1 MEIRKIYSEFN
12 TPVYLSKALN
22 LYYGGWE
29 ICCPMHTF
37 GPAIRQ
43 HYLIHYVTRG
53 KGRLWMNDTCY
64 VIEKDTMFLIRPG
77 ITCVYQADK
86 DDPWEYCWICIDGYD
101 VENML
106 NNSGFDKVNLL
117 FFDKSNGEVRDAMLN
132 FIFYFSKYKNNEY
145 MLLSR
150 LYNIFGHMKIQMKK
164 QQAKSIHVERAIDYI
179 YENYS
184 KNISVTD
191 IAEYLGIDRTYL
203 YRLFKE
209 EYNMSPQKY
218 LLNFRL
224 KTAMNKLEGGN
235 MSIADIAY
243 NCGFNDASA
252 FCHQF
257 KKVYKDTPLNYRR
270 YPQLAIR
277 ESVNFIKKYKE
288 KPPSYA
294 LGGE

>member
-43 HYLIHYVTRG
+43 HYLVHYVTRG

-209 EYNMSPQKY
+209 EYDMSPQKY

-235 MSIADIAY
+235 MYIADIAY
-243 NCGFNDASA
+243 SCGFNDASA

-277 ESVNFIKKYKE
+277 E
-288 KPPSYA
+288 
-294 LGGE
+294 

>member
-43 HYLIHYVTRG
+43 HYLVYYVTRG

-243 NCGFNDASA
+243 SCGFNDASA

-277 ESVNFIKKYKE
+277 E
-288 KPPSYA
+288 
-294 LGGE
+294 

>member
-43 HYLIHYVTRG
+43 HYLVHYVTRG

-203 YRLFKE
+203 YRLFKK

-277 ESVNFIKKYKE
+277 E
-288 KPPSYA
+288 
-294 LGGE
+294 

>member
-12 TPVYLSKALN
+12 TSVYLSKALN

-37 GPAIRQ
+37 GSAIRQ

-106 NNSGFDKVNLL
+106 NNSGFDKVNPL

-243 NCGFNDASA
+243 SCGFNDASA

-277 ESVNFIKKYKE
+277 E
-288 KPPSYA
+288 
-294 LGGE
+294 

>member
-106 NNSGFDKVNLL
+106 NNSGFDKVNPL

-150 LYNIFGHMKIQMKK
+150 LYNIFGHMKNQMKK
-164 QQAKSIHVERAIDYI
+164 QQAKSIHVEKAIDYI
-179 YENYS
+179 YENYYKS
-184 KNISVTD
+184 ITIID
-191 IAEYLGIDRTYL
+191 IANYLGIDRTYL

-224 KTAMNKLEGGN
+224 KAAMNKLEGGN
-235 MSIADIAY
+235 MSIAEIAY
-243 NCGFNDASA
+243 SCGFNDASA

-277 ESVNFIKKYKE
+277 E
-288 KPPSYA
+288 
-294 LGGE
+294 

>member
-37 GPAIRQ
+37 GSAIRQ

-106 NNSGFDKVNLL
+106 NNSGFDKINPL
-117 FFDKSNGEVRDAMLN
+117 FFDKSNGEVRDAKLN

-164 QQAKSIHVERAIDYI
+164 QQAKSIHVDTKISFKFPLEDS
-179 YENYS
+179 YE
-184 KNISVTD
+184 
-191 IAEYLGIDRTYL
+191 
-203 YRLFKE
+203 
-209 EYNMSPQKY
+209 
-218 LLNFRL
+218 
-224 KTAMNKLEGGN
+224 
-235 MSIADIAY
+235 
-243 NCGFNDASA
+243 
-252 FCHQF
+252 
-257 KKVYKDTPLNYRR
+257 
-270 YPQLAIR
+270 
-277 ESVNFIKKYKE
+277 
-288 KPPSYA
+288 
-294 LGGE
+294 

>member
-12 TPVYLSKALN
+12 IPVYLSKALN

-37 GPAIRQ
+37 GSAIRQ

-106 NNSGFDKVNLL
+106 NNSGFDKVNPL

-243 NCGFNDASA
+243 SCGFNDASA

-277 ESVNFIKKYKE
+277 E
-288 KPPSYA
+288 
-294 LGGE
+294 

>member
-43 HYLIHYVTRG
+43 HYLVHYVTRG

-117 FFDKSNGEVRDAMLN
+117 FFDKSNGEVRNAMLN

-164 QQAKSIHVERAIDYI
+164 QQAKSIHVEKAIDYI
-179 YENYS
+179 YENYYKS
-184 KNISVTD
+184 ITIID
-191 IAEYLGIDRTYL
+191 IANYLGIDRTYL

-277 ESVNFIKKYKE
+277 E
-288 KPPSYA
+288 
-294 LGGE
+294 

>member
-1 MEIRKIYSEFN
+1 MEIRKNYSEFN

-43 HYLIHYVTRG
+43 HYLVHYVTRG

-106 NNSGFDKVNLL
+106 NNSGFDKVNPL

-209 EYNMSPQKY
+209 EYDMSPQKY

-235 MSIADIAY
+235 MYIADIAY
-243 NCGFNDASA
+243 SCGFNDASA

-277 ESVNFIKKYKE
+277 E
-288 KPPSYA
+288 
-294 LGGE
+294 

>member
-12 TPVYLSKALN
+12 THVYLSKALN

-106 NNSGFDKVNLL
+106 NNSGFDKVNPL

-209 EYNMSPQKY
+209 EYDMSPQKY

-243 NCGFNDASA
+243 SCGFNDASA

-277 ESVNFIKKYKE
+277 E
-288 KPPSYA
+288 
-294 LGGE
+294 

>member
-12 TPVYLSKALN
+12 TPVYLIKALN
-22 LYYGGWE
+22 LYYGCWE

-43 HYLIHYVTRG
+43 HYLVHYVTRG

-243 NCGFNDASA
+243 SCGFNDASA

-277 ESVNFIKKYKE
+277 E
-288 KPPSYA
+288 
-294 LGGE
+294 

>member
-43 HYLIHYVTRG
+43 HYLVHYVTRG

-132 FIFYFSKYKNNEY
+132 FIFYFSTYKNNEY

-277 ESVNFIKKYKE
+277 E
-288 KPPSYA
+288 
-294 LGGE
+294 

>member
-43 HYLIHYVTRG
+43 HYLVHYVTRG

-117 FFDKSNGEVRDAMLN
+117 FFDKSNGEVSDAMLN

-164 QQAKSIHVERAIDYI
+164 QQAKSIHVKRAIDYI

-277 ESVNFIKKYKE
+277 E
-288 KPPSYA
+288 
-294 LGGE
+294 

>member
-37 GPAIRQ
+37 GSAIRQ
-43 HYLIHYVTRG
+43 HYLVHYVTRG

-243 NCGFNDASA
+243 SCGFNDASA

-277 ESVNFIKKYKE
+277 E
-288 KPPSYA
+288 
-294 LGGE
+294 

>member
-37 GPAIRQ
+37 GSAIRQ

-277 ESVNFIKKYKE
+277 E
-288 KPPSYA
+288 
-294 LGGE
+294 

>member
-43 HYLIHYVTRG
+43 HYLVHYGTRG

-277 ESVNFIKKYKE
+277 E
-288 KPPSYA
+288 
-294 LGGE
+294 

>member
-43 HYLIHYVTRG
+43 HYLVHYVTRG

-164 QQAKSIHVERAIDYI
+164 QQAKSIHVERAIDCI

-277 ESVNFIKKYKE
+277 E
-288 KPPSYA
+288 
-294 LGGE
+294 

>member
-209 EYNMSPQKY
+209 KYDMSPQKY

-235 MSIADIAY
+235 MYIADIAY
-243 NCGFNDASA
+243 SCGFNDASA

-277 ESVNFIKKYKE
+277 E
-288 KPPSYA
+288 
-294 LGGE
+294 

>member
-43 HYLIHYVTRG
+43 HYLVHYVTRG

-224 KTAMNKLEGGN
+224 KTAMNKLEGGI

-277 ESVNFIKKYKE
+277 E
-288 KPPSYA
+288 
-294 LGGE
+294 

>member
-43 HYLIHYVTRG
+43 HYLVHYVTRG

-209 EYNMSPQKY
+209 EYDMSPQKY

-243 NCGFNDASA
+243 SCGFNDASA

-277 ESVNFIKKYKE
+277 E
-288 KPPSYA
+288 
-294 LGGE
+294 

>member
-43 HYLIHYVTRG
+43 HYLVHYVTRG

-191 IAEYLGIDRTYL
+191 IANYLGIDRTYL

-224 KTAMNKLEGGN
+224 KAAMNKLEGGN
-235 MSIADIAY
+235 MSIAEIAY
-243 NCGFNDASA
+243 SCGFNDASA

-277 ESVNFIKKYKE
+277 E
-288 KPPSYA
+288 
-294 LGGE
+294 

>member
-43 HYLIHYVTRG
+43 HYLVHYVTRG

-132 FIFYFSKYKNNEY
+132 FIFSFSKYKNNEY

-277 ESVNFIKKYKE
+277 E
-288 KPPSYA
+288 
-294 LGGE
+294 

>member
-12 TPVYLSKALN
+12 TSVYLSKVLN

-77 ITCVYQADK
+77 ITAVYQADK
-86 DDPWEYCWICIDGYD
+86 DNPWEYCWICIDGYD

-106 NNSGFDKVNLL
+106 NNSGFDKVNPL

-243 NCGFNDASA
+243 SCGFNDASA

-277 ESVNFIKKYKE
+277 
-288 KPPSYA
+288 
-294 LGGE
+294 G

>member
-106 NNSGFDKVNLL
+106 NNSGFDKVNPL

-132 FIFYFSKYKNNEY
+132 FIFYLSKYKNNEY

-164 QQAKSIHVERAIDYI
+164 QQAKSIHVEKAIDYI
-179 YENYS
+179 YENYYKS
-184 KNISVTD
+184 ITIID
-191 IAEYLGIDRTYL
+191 IANYLGIDRTYL

-224 KTAMNKLEGGN
+224 KAAMNKLEGGN
-235 MSIADIAY
+235 MSIAEIAY
-243 NCGFNDASA
+243 SCGFNDASA

-270 YPQLAIR
+270 YPQLAIH
-277 ESVNFIKKYKE
+277 E
-288 KPPSYA
+288 
-294 LGGE
+294 

>member
-1 MEIRKIYSEFN
+1 MEIRKIYGEFN

-37 GPAIRQ
+37 GSAIRQ

-106 NNSGFDKVNLL
+106 NNSGFDKVNPL

-243 NCGFNDASA
+243 SCGFNDASA

-277 ESVNFIKKYKE
+277 E
-288 KPPSYA
+288 
-294 LGGE
+294 

>member
-29 ICCPMHTF
+29 ICCSMHTF

-106 NNSGFDKVNLL
+106 NNSGFDKVNPL
-117 FFDKSNGEVRDAMLN
+117 FFDKSNGEVRNAMLN

-164 QQAKSIHVERAIDYI
+164 QQAKSIHVEKAIDYI
-179 YENYS
+179 YENYYKS
-184 KNISVTD
+184 ITIID

-224 KTAMNKLEGGN
+224 KAAMNKLEGGN

-243 NCGFNDASA
+243 SCGFNDASA

-277 ESVNFIKKYKE
+277 E
-288 KPPSYA
+288 
-294 LGGE
+294 

>member
-43 HYLIHYVTRG
+43 HYLVHYVTRG

-164 QQAKSIHVERAIDYI
+164 QQAKSIHVKRAIDYI

-191 IAEYLGIDRTYL
+191 IANYLGIDRTYL

-224 KTAMNKLEGGN
+224 KAAMNKLEGGN
-235 MSIADIAY
+235 MSIAEIAY
-243 NCGFNDASA
+243 SCGFNDASA

-277 ESVNFIKKYKE
+277 E
-288 KPPSYA
+288 
-294 LGGE
+294 

>member
-1 MEIRKIYSEFN
+1 
-12 TPVYLSKALN
+12 
-22 LYYGGWE
+22 
-29 ICCPMHTF
+29 
-37 GPAIRQ
+37 
-43 HYLIHYVTRG
+43 
-53 KGRLWMNDTCY
+53 MNDTCY

-106 NNSGFDKVNLL
+106 NNSGFDKVNPL

-209 EYNMSPQKY
+209 EYDMSPQKY

-243 NCGFNDASA
+243 SCGFNDASA

-277 ESVNFIKKYKE
+277 E
-288 KPPSYA
+288 
-294 LGGE
+294 

>member
-43 HYLIHYVTRG
+43 HYLVHYVTRG

-277 ESVNFIKKYKE
+277 K
-288 KPPSYA
+288 
-294 LGGE
+294 

>member
-43 HYLIHYVTRG
+43 HYLVHYVTRG

-203 YRLFKE
+203 YRLFKK

-224 KTAMNKLEGGN
+224 KTAMNKIEGGN

-277 ESVNFIKKYKE
+277 E
-288 KPPSYA
+288 
-294 LGGE
+294 

>member
-1 MEIRKIYSEFN
+1 MEIRKIYGEFN

-37 GPAIRQ
+37 GSAIRQ

-106 NNSGFDKVNLL
+106 NNSGFDKVNPL
-117 FFDKSNGEVRDAMLN
+117 FFDKSDGEVRNAMLN

-243 NCGFNDASA
+243 SCGFNDASA

-277 ESVNFIKKYKE
+277 E
-288 KPPSYA
+288 
-294 LGGE
+294 

>member
-235 MSIADIAY
+235 MSIAEIAY
-243 NCGFNDASA
+243 SCGFNDASA

-277 ESVNFIKKYKE
+277 E
-288 KPPSYA
+288 
-294 LGGE
+294 